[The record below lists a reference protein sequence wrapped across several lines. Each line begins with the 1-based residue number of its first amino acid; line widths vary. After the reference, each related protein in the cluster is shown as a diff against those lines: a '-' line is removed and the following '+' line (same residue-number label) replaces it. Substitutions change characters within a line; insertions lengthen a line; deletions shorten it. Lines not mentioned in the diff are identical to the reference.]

1 MRTLTLTTL
10 VATALALAAG
20 AQAQDKKSI
29 ELRYSS
35 GAPPK
40 GNPWVMQI
48 ERFAKLVEEESKG
61 ELKIAPFLNSALGSE
76 QDTVQQVARGRID
89 MGGYSG
95 GSAALVV
102 PEVALLLMPFYF
114 RNAAEADC
122 VLDHH
127 LTKQVTELFDKK
139 GVRFIGWTSVGSIE
153 LFGKKAFNA
162 PKDLNGVKAA
172 AYANK
177 TQTIFFSSLGATPT
191 PLGLPEWIP
200 AFQTGMA
207 EVVMT
212 PITFALPSGL
222 TKVAPVASRLG
233 VYDSPGLTLMNKSVF
248 DKLPRPLQDALL
260 KASERVPSSQYR
272 TEVRGFEN
280 VLYGMHEKAGGQIVN
295 ATQAQRDAW
304 RSAMEPIYPKI
315 VDETGGSAKA
325 FYSAMEAGRQACAK

>member
-10 VATALALAAG
+10 MAAAMALAAG

-29 ELRYSS
+29 ELRYTS

-95 GSAALVV
+95 GAAALVV

-114 RNAAEADC
+114 RNVAEVDC
-122 VLDHH
+122 VLDNH
-127 LTKQVTELFDKK
+127 LTKLVSDLYDKK
-139 GVRFIGWTSVGSIE
+139 GVKFIGWTSVGSIE
-153 LFGKKAFNA
+153 LFGKKAFNS
-162 PKDLNGVKAA
+162 PKDMNGVKAA

-177 TQTIFFSSLGATPT
+177 TQTIFFSSLGASPS

-222 TKVAPVASRLG
+222 TTVAPVASVLG
-233 VYDSPGLTLMNKSVF
+233 VYDSPGLTLMNKGVF
-248 DKLPRPLQDALL
+248 DKLPKPLQDALL
-260 KASERVPSSQYR
+260 RASERVPSAQYR
-272 TEVRGFEN
+272 TEVRGFEK
-280 VLYGMHEKAGGQIVN
+280 VLYGMHEKAGGQIVTG
-295 ATQAQRDAW
+295 TQAQRDAW
-304 RSAMEPIYPKI
+304 RTAMEPIYPKI

-325 FYSAMEAGRQACAK
+325 FYAAMEAGRQACAK